1 MTTQVTTI
9 TAPEIRRRKAA
20 LGSNLKELLGVSHE
34 REELRIEYLADPL
47 DQVRSS
53 TDREMAVRRFDHQAR
68 LIHDIQSAFAKI
80 ETGTYGLC
88 EQCVSDHLKT

>member
-1 MTTQVTTI
+1 
-9 TAPEIRRRKAA
+9 
-20 LGSNLKELLGVSHE
+20 LLGVSRE

-53 TDREMAVRRFDHQAR
+53 TDREMAVRRFDYQAR
-68 LIHDIQSAFAKI
+68 LIHGTQSAFAKI

-88 EQCVSDHLKT
+88 EQCE